1 MNAASPRVARAGQP
15 TPTPAALE
23 ATPWAQAFLIDAP
36 TSYKQA
42 IEFAQQPGLRVFIRP
57 TDENGYR
64 QWAIC
69 VEEKPDFWMDA
80 FDTRT
85 QAVALCKT
93 MTWKMV
99 AP

>member
-1 MNAASPRVARAGQP
+1 MNATSHRVTRASHAA
-15 TPTPAALE
+15 PTPAALE

-36 TSYKQA
+36 ISYKRA

-57 TDENGYR
+57 TDENGER
-64 QWAIC
+64 QWTIY
-69 VEEKPDFWMDA
+69 VEEEPDFWMDA

-93 MTWKMV
+93 MKWKMV
-99 AP
+99 TP